1 MAPNLYTV
9 KFQYEQKFISIQSDS
24 KEKMKYIINKY
35 KSKGKLEQGYLAFL
49 YNGNLINEELTLK
62 EIINKS
68 SEKTRTLE
76 ILVYLIEEGNKYPEK
91 NKEIII

>member
-24 KEKMKYIINKY
+24 KEKMKDIINKY

-49 YNGNLINEELTLK
+49 YNGNLINE
-62 EIINKS
+62 
-68 SEKTRTLE
+68 
-76 ILVYLIEEGNKYPEK
+76 P
-91 NKEIII
+91 